1 MSASCIALFSPSG
14 LNFLWNFHNA
24 WSVLSLCGLW
34 SLRYSWKKFI
44 IMAKTRYLC
53 QKQALNDIHKVL
65 QLVLVWGSRQ
75 SCSMNFQW
83 RLGRT
88 LHVPSSATCMLERR
102 RSFQAWDGNKYY
114 KTASAEMSWN
124 LVIAQVKLVCRMWL
138 GSRWELVLQPQGC
151 DSVTCKTGTVC
162 VSPWVSPFLFLQ
174 QQLQLQIL
182 VPKAQSKHRTSNRRE
197 IIPPKSSV
205 SGQCSECALAWCLPD
220 LVSDLCQSWKLQ
232 PNYKYH
238 YVLCKRDLMLF

>member
-1 MSASCIALFSPSG
+1 MSTSCIALFSPSG

-138 GSRWELVLQPQGC
+138 GSRWELVLQPQGR

-174 QQLQLQIL
+174 QQL
-182 VPKAQSKHRTSNRRE
+182 
-197 IIPPKSSV
+197 
-205 SGQCSECALAWCLPD
+205 
-220 LVSDLCQSWKLQ
+220 
-232 PNYKYH
+232 
-238 YVLCKRDLMLF
+238 